1 MLIETDIILAHI
13 KEDDWL
19 KPYTERILFKAERGE
34 LKLYVSCEVIH
45 EIYYIVRKYDL
56 SLEYALG
63 KIAAL
68 TNIENLVW
76 LPTTIDVDLA
86 ALTLM
91 IEYGLKSIFDAYY
104 AATTLVLDP
113 DKIIISTDEVYD
125 RIPGIKRIDP
135 RNIT

>member
-13 KEDDWL
+13 KENDWL
-19 KPYTERILFKAERGE
+19 KPYAEKILSKAERGE
-34 LKLYVSCEVIH
+34 LKLYVSREVIH
-45 EIYYIVRKYDL
+45 EIYYIVKKYGL

-76 LPTTIDVDLA
+76 LPTTIDIDLV

-125 RIPGIKRIDP
+125 HIPGIKRIDP